1 MNNVIDAPPSAES
14 LKVGGDATKAA
25 EYAAEQQDPDQNAE
39 PGYSVDAAGTF
50 EG

>member
-1 MNNVIDAPPSAES
+1 MNDVIDAPPSAES
-14 LKVGGDATKAA
+14 LKVGGDATKAS
-25 EYAAEQQDPDQNAE
+25 EYAVEQQAPDQDAE